1 MTQLS
6 TTRAL
11 ELEELVRTHCHE
23 TPDFPV
29 PGVLFRDF
37 TKLFATGPVF
47 TKVVDLMCEV
57 IEEQGGVETVAG
69 IEARGF
75 LLCAAVGYRLGAG
88 VLPIRKAGKLPS
100 PTVTQTYSLE
110 YGEATIEVREGSVR
124 PGQRV
129 LLIDDVLATGGTMV
143 AAASLLR
150 GLGAQI
156 VDSWVLFEI
165 EALGGAKILRDND
178 VPFKAAWTA

>member
-1 MTQLS
+1 MTHS
-6 TTRAL
+6 A
-11 ELEELVRTHCHE
+11 ELEELVRSHCTE
-23 TPDFPV
+23 TPDFPE

-37 TKLFATGPVF
+37 TNLFANGEAF
-47 TKVVDLMCEV
+47 GRVVDLMCEV
-57 IEEQGGVETVAG
+57 IDAEGGVDTVAG

-75 LLCAAVGYRLGAG
+75 LLCSAVGYRLGAG

-110 YGEATIEVREGSVR
+110 YGTATIEVREGFVQR
-124 PGQRV
+124 GQRV

-150 GLGAQI
+150 GLGAEV

-165 EALGGAKILRDND
+165 EALGGAEALRDNSI
-178 VPFKAAWTA
+178 PFKAAWSA

>member
-1 MTQLS
+1 MTY
-6 TTRAL
+6 TK
-11 ELEELVRTHCHE
+11 ELEELIRTHCTE
-23 TPDFPV
+23 TPDFPA

-37 TKLFATGPVF
+37 TNLFADGKAF
-47 TKVVDLMCEV
+47 GKAVDLMCQAIDAE
-57 IEEQGGVETVAG
+57 GGVDIVAG

-75 LLCAAVGYRLGAG
+75 LLCSAVGYRLGAG

-110 YGEATIEVREGSVR
+110 YGEATIEIREGFVH

-129 LLIDDVLATGGTMV
+129 LLIDDVLATGGTMI
-143 AAASLLR
+143 AAATLLR
-150 GLGAQI
+150 QLEAEV

-165 EALGGAKILRDND
+165 QALGGAEALARNEI
-178 VPFKAAWTA
+178 PFKAAWSA

>member
-1 MTQLS
+1 MTYTEQ
-6 TTRAL
+6 
-11 ELEELVRTHCHE
+11 LEEIVRSHCTE
-23 TPDFPV
+23 TPDFPA

-37 TKLFATGPVF
+37 TNLFASGPAF
-47 TKVVDLMCEV
+47 TKAVDLMCQA
-57 IEEQGGVETVAG
+57 IESEGGVDLVAG

-75 LLCAAVGYRLGAG
+75 LLCSAVGYRLGAG

-100 PTVTQTYSLE
+100 PTVTQTYALE
-110 YGEATIEVREGSVR
+110 YGEATIEVREGFVR

-143 AAASLLR
+143 AAATLLR
-150 GLGAQI
+150 QLGAEV

-165 EALGGAKILRDND
+165 EALGGAEVLRSNEI
-178 VPFKAAWTA
+178 PFKSAWSA

>member
-1 MTQLS
+1 MTHAE
-6 TTRAL
+6 RL
-11 ELEELVRTHCHE
+11 EQLVRENCTE
-23 TPDFPV
+23 TPDFPSE
-29 PGVLFRDF
+29 GVLFRDF
-37 TKLFATGPVF
+37 TNLFANGAAF
-47 TKVVDLMCEV
+47 SEAVDLMCSV
-57 IEEQGGVETVAG
+57 IEDEGGIDLVAG

-110 YGEATIEVREGSVR
+110 YGEATIEVREGTVTAGS
-124 PGQRV
+124 RV

-143 AAASLLR
+143 AAATLLR

-165 EALGGAKILRDND
+165 AALGGAEVLRQHDL
-178 VPFKAAWTA
+178 PFNAAWTA

>member
-1 MTQLS
+1 MTRS
-6 TTRAL
+6 KRL
-11 ELEELVRTHCHE
+11 EQLVRENCIE
-23 TPDFPV
+23 TPDFPSA
-29 PGVLFRDF
+29 GVLFRDF
-37 TKLFATGPVF
+37 TKLFANGPAF
-47 TKVVDLMCEV
+47 AETVDLMCSVVED
-57 IEEQGGVETVAG
+57 EGGIDLVAG

-100 PTVTQTYSLE
+100 PTVTQRYSLE
-110 YGEATIEVREGSVR
+110 YGEATIEVREGTVQ
-124 PGQRV
+124 PGARV

-150 GLGAQI
+150 GLGATI

-165 EALGGAKILRDND
+165 AALGGAEVLRRND
-178 VPFKAAWTA
+178 LPFNAAWTA